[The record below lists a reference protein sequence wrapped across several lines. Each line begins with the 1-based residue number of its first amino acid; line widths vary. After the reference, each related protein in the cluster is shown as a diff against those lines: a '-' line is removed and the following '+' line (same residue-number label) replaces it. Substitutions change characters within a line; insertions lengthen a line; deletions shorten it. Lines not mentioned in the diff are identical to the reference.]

1 MPGAKIT
8 ITDVNKNTRSEV
20 TTNESGNYSKGQ
32 LIPGAYQVQI
42 ESSGFTRVVS
52 SALTVSVDQAAR
64 FDAVLSVGN
73 VTEQVE
79 VTAAA
84 PLLQADRADVALTL
98 SAQQVSELPNFGRNV
113 QTFELLTPGTSQ
125 FGWNQ
130 NSAEDP

>member
-1 MPGAKIT
+1 MTDKSGGGVAGAKIT

-42 ESSGFTRVVS
+42 ESSGFSRVVS
-52 SALTVSVDQAAR
+52 STLTVSVDQAAR

-98 SAQQVSELPNFGRNV
+98 LPSKS
-113 QTFELLTPGTSQ
+113 PSSPTS
-125 FGWNQ
+125 GAT
-130 NSAEDP
+130 SRPLSC